1 MRILF
6 LMKVFEIGGIEVVTS
21 ILAKKFIDEKHEV
34 SIVSLN
40 QANNIMLARLDKRIK
55 FYTLNGFNTGL
66 QNQKD
71 LRYILIKNK
80 IDIIIN
86 QWGLPFIPLKLIK
99 KASKGLSC
107 KIISVYHNDPK
118 ANAKILDCI
127 IKKEQS
133 KNFVI
138 KKGLELKEKIYTY
151 ITGLSMKY
159 VYKNSDKFVILSQSF
174 TNNFINFTKLHDTN
188 KLTVIT
194 NPITISSD
202 NFNFDYQQKR
212 KEIIYV
218 GRIDYNQKRVS
229 RIMNIWKNI
238 YPRFPDWYLKI
249 IGDGPEKKKL
259 EQFVKN
265 EQLKN
270 ISFEGFQ
277 DPKCY
282 YEKASIILLTSEYEG
297 FGLVIVEAMSF
308 GVIPIVYGSYKA
320 IYDIIENGEDGYI
333 VEPINKTFPLETMT
347 QKVSDVIE
355 NISKNNQIALNA
367 IKKSKEFSL
376 ETIYQKW
383 YDLFKEISA

>member
-1 MRILF
+1 
-6 LMKVFEIGGIEVVTS
+6 
-21 ILAKKFIDEKHEV
+21 
-34 SIVSLN
+34 
-40 QANNIMLARLDKRIK
+40 
-55 FYTLNGFNTGL
+55 
-66 QNQKD
+66 
-71 LRYILIKNK
+71 
-80 IDIIIN
+80 
-86 QWGLPFIPLKLIK
+86 
-99 KASKGLSC
+99 
-107 KIISVYHNDPK
+107 
-118 ANAKILDCI
+118 
-127 IKKEQS
+127 
-133 KNFVI
+133 
-138 KKGLELKEKIYTY
+138 
-151 ITGLSMKY
+151 MKY

-174 TNNFINFTKLHDTN
+174 TNNFIDFTKLHDTN

-270 ISFEGFQ
+270 VSFEGFQ

-282 YEKASIILLTSEYEG
+282 YEEASIILLTSEYEG